1 MPSGPFSNWQP
12 VAIAWV
18 RTNAESFGGDPER
31 LYIGGHSSGGHLC
44 VVAMVTDWEGAFGLP
59 ADTVKGGLCMSG
71 MYDLEPVSLSWRR
84 SYIAFTDEMVEAMS
98 SQRHIE
104 KLQALL
110 VVSYGTFETPEVQ
123 RQREDFAAA
132 VKAAGKPVRLVVG
145 DNYHHVEMVESL
157 GNAYGPNGRAALA
170 LMGLA
175 PA

>member
-1 MPSGPFSNWQP
+1 VPSGPFSNWQP

-84 SYIAFTDEMVEAMS
+84 SYIAFTDEMVE
-98 SQRHIE
+98 
-104 KLQALL
+104 
-110 VVSYGTFETPEVQ
+110 TPEVQ